1 MRHDG
6 WRGFLIISFLLVI
19 SVAAVTLF
27 LNKGSI
33 PVVLAR
39 QAVAL
44 IEARWPVHVHIGPVH
59 FEGPTHLVIEQV
71 VLTPKTDGSFSES
84 ITVDEVRLRFGPF
97 ALLDRNPLAAL
108 RQVVLVSPRL
118 TVDLDAFLQLF
129 SRTLLSEKGH
139 DAGALS
145 SDNATDHD
153 SKPAGKQAVWPE
165 VSVTV
170 RNGQIIWSGEDAPDA
185 LAVDLSLK
193 GDRDKLRIKDLR
205 LGRGAGRLSGSAE
218 LDMQGDLTAHLRLSD
233 WLAADLC
240 RYSPAIPVEG
250 SGTLSAELI
259 IKGPWR
265 SPEVSGEAALKGARL
280 FSPQWPFETPLPLTE
295 GRVTFSVAAGKWVF
309 DSIELVSA
317 TGSAE
322 GKGQIDRRKLAI
334 DFSANTSRLL
344 SDVPHLETWGVDG
357 TAIFTGVLEGDLS
370 DPELSGDVVLREGTL
385 WNEGVSEAR
394 GRIRLSRH
402 HFRFSDV
409 HVRSGEAR
417 YAMQGAVT
425 GIDSEQTPVLSMELE
440 ADQGRIEQLLSVLGI
455 DLEAAGQ
462 VDGAMSFSGP
472 FGGIVSTGDVYLT
485 DLAFLGEY
493 VPRAEGAFRWGDGEV
508 RLNDV
513 RVYCGEGLMVV
524 DGAIGADG
532 SFMRLRLD
540 VTDWP
545 LESIRYARLGSGLL
559 SWSGELEGSVDDPYV
574 VGNMLLCDV
583 QLGEGRL
590 RRLEGVV
597 RYDGHDL
604 ESSGLTAVMEDGGTW
619 WMSGKI
625 SDVDSKRLLDISVRV
640 SDQSLSSLLAMGGYK
655 IPAALVDGAV
665 HGTVEVE
672 GTAQNPKALLQLRLT
687 ERAAWHEEAL
697 ELHLQIADRRVRIL
711 RLRGA

>member
-1 MRHDG
+1 
-6 WRGFLIISFLLVI
+6 
-19 SVAAVTLF
+19 
-27 LNKGSI
+27 
-33 PVVLAR
+33 
-39 QAVAL
+39 
-44 IEARWPVHVHIGPVH
+44 
-59 FEGPTHLVIEQV
+59 
-71 VLTPKTDGSFSES
+71 
-84 ITVDEVRLRFGPF
+84 
-97 ALLDRNPLAAL
+97 
-108 RQVVLVSPRL
+108 
-118 TVDLDAFLQLF
+118 
-129 SRTLLSEKGH
+129 
-139 DAGALS
+139 
-145 SDNATDHD
+145 
-153 SKPAGKQAVWPE
+153 
-165 VSVTV
+165 
-170 RNGQIIWSGEDAPDA
+170 
-185 LAVDLSLK
+185 
-193 GDRDKLRIKDLR
+193 
-205 LGRGAGRLSGSAE
+205 
-218 LDMQGDLTAHLRLSD
+218 
-233 WLAADLC
+233 
-240 RYSPAIPVEG
+240 
-250 SGTLSAELI
+250 
-259 IKGPWR
+259 
-265 SPEVSGEAALKGARL
+265 
-280 FSPQWPFETPLPLTE
+280 
-295 GRVTFSVAAGKWVF
+295 
-309 DSIELVSA
+309 
-317 TGSAE
+317 
-322 GKGQIDRRKLAI
+322 
-334 DFSANTSRLL
+334 
-344 SDVPHLETWGVDG
+344 
-357 TAIFTGVLEGDLS
+357 
-370 DPELSGDVVLREGTL
+370 
-385 WNEGVSEAR
+385 
-394 GRIRLSRH
+394 
-402 HFRFSDV
+402 
-409 HVRSGEAR
+409 
-417 YAMQGAVT
+417 
-425 GIDSEQTPVLSMELE
+425 
-440 ADQGRIEQLLSVLGI
+440 
-455 DLEAAGQ
+455 
-462 VDGAMSFSGP
+462 MSFSGP

-524 DGAIGADG
+524 DGSIGADG